1 MKEFQIRLQSIRD
14 VQAFVSMATTRPFTI
29 TIRDASNKINGQN
42 FMEMFCLDF
51 TKPLRVLADCTDAE
65 LEDLRREAEQFL
77 VK

>member
-1 MKEFQIRLQSIRD
+1 MKEFAIRLKSIRD
-14 VQAFVSMATTRPFTI
+14 VQDFVSMATTRSFTI
-29 TIRDASNKINGQN
+29 TVRDASNKIDGHN

-65 LEDLRREAEQFL
+65 FDALREEADRFL

>member
-1 MKEFQIRLQSIRD
+1 
-14 VQAFVSMATTRPFTI
+14 MATTRPFTI